1 VKTPVYLDYH
11 ATTPADPRV
20 VEAML
25 PYFTERFGNP
35 ASRNHPFGWAAAD
48 AVETARGEVAALV
61 GAHAREIVFTSGAT
75 ESNNMAIR
83 GVARARGARG
93 GHIVTVATEHPS
105 VVDTCRALE
114 VDGFAVTVLPV
125 EADGLV
131 DLDRVEASLR
141 PDTILVSVMA
151 ANNEI
156 GVLQD
161 LEAIGTMTRARG
173 ILLHTDASQAA
184 GKVPF
189 DVERAHVSLASLTAH
204 KMYGP
209 KGIGVL
215 YLRRHAVD
223 LPPLLVGGGQER
235 GLRSGTLNVPAI
247 VGFGRAAAIA
257 RAEGTAEAARLGVL
271 RDRLLA
277 GLRAGVPGMR
287 VNGSLT
293 RRLPHNLN
301 VSIDGIEPE
310 SLAMALGDLAVS
322 AGAACGTGKPTPSR
336 VLIAIGVS
344 PELALASIRFGLG
357 RWTTDEE
364 IGFATAKVVEVVAG
378 LRRLHAALPRAT

>member
-1 VKTPVYLDYH
+1 MKTPVYLDYH

-75 ESNNMAIR
+75 ESNNTVIR
-83 GVARARGARG
+83 GVARARRRAGA
-93 GHIVTVATEHPS
+93 HVVSVATEHPS
-105 VVDTCRALE
+105 VVDTCRTLE
-114 VDGFAVTVLPV
+114 ADGFAVTVLPV
-125 EADGLV
+125 GPDGLV

-161 LEAIGTMTRARG
+161 LEAIGAMTHARG
-173 ILLHTDASQAA
+173 VLLHTDASQAV
-184 GKVPF
+184 GKVAF
-189 DVERAHVSLASLTAH
+189 DVERGRVSLASFTAH

-209 KGIGVL
+209 KGVGAL
-215 YLRRHAVD
+215 YVRRHSVD

-247 VGFGRAAAIA
+247 VGFGKAAAIA
-257 RAEGTAEAARLGVL
+257 RAEGAAEAARLGAL

-277 GLRAGVPGMR
+277 GLREGVSGLR

-293 RRLPHNLN
+293 RRLPQNLN

-336 VLIAIGVS
+336 VLTAVGVP

-364 IGFATAKVVEVVAG
+364 IEFAAAKVVEVVAG
-378 LRRLHAALPRAT
+378 LRRMHAAIPRAT